1 MVPEEERGNFA
12 LIRFLN
18 RIHQLDRQIW
28 GHPIAAVLVRTI
40 LEGELQDRLHDYT
53 SLAAATGLPV
63 ATVDR
68 RVNAL
73 LSAGLIARSRVGRS
87 YRLTVTARTR
97 DLSRGQEEAAF
108 RALRELNS
116 ALDVPHGAF
125 RSDGPTAGDDGPAAE
140 GDGTGLAEA

>member
-1 MVPEEERGNFA
+1 MVAEEERENFA

-18 RIHQLDRQIW
+18 KVYQLDRQTW

-40 LEGELQDRLHDYT
+40 LEGELQNRPHDYT

-73 LSAGLIARSRVGRS
+73 LAEGVVARSRVGRS
-87 YRLTVTARTR
+87 YRLSVTEI
-97 DLSRGQEEAAF
+97 SRKRSRSQEEAALKALHDLT
-108 RALRELNS
+108 RALGAPYELLGQGN
-116 ALDVPHGAF
+116 
-125 RSDGPTAGDDGPAAE
+125 AGDGSI
-140 GDGTGLAEA
+140 GNGQSGF

>member
-1 MVPEEERGNFA
+1 MVEEDERENFA

-18 RIHQLDRQIW
+18 KVYQLDRQTW

-40 LEGELQDRLHDYT
+40 LEGELQNRPHDYT

-73 LSAGLIARSRVGRS
+73 LAEGMVARVRVGRS
-87 YRLTVTARTR
+87 YRLSVTET
-97 DLSRGQEEAAF
+97 SRRRSRHQEEAAI
-108 RALRELNS
+108 RALHDLTN
-116 ALDVPHGAF
+116 ALDAPYELFGQ
-125 RSDGPTAGDDGPAAE
+125 GNAGGGSLGNGQSE
-140 GDGTGLAEA
+140 F